1 MKLFGNVRYALRQF
15 RLSPL
20 FTATVVFT
28 LALGIGGTTAI
39 FSLMHAVLM
48 SSLPVADPASLY
60 RVGAGND
67 CCVEGSL
74 QGDWGM
80 YSFPLYERLKLETP
94 EFKEVAAFQ
103 AAPSQFSVRRE
114 AVDRISQSL
123 RSEFVSGNYF
133 STLGVRPFAGR
144 LFFYS
149 DDQPAAPPV
158 AVLSHHVWQDTYGA
172 DPSVVGSSYIIGGCS
187 FTIVG
192 IAPPGFFGE
201 TLRSDPADL
210 WLPLQQEPAINGES
224 SLLRQPIPAWLR
236 VIGRLKPGAT
246 VAGMSARLTDVLRR
260 WLENE
265 SGRPAAWLPDLKRAL
280 HKQNI
285 NVIPAG
291 GGVAEMKE
299 NYGRNLQILLAVC
312 GIVLLIACANV
323 ANLLLARGMARRGE
337 TSVRIAIGASP
348 ACIISQSLVESV
360 LLALGGG
367 IAGLVVADL
376 AGRLLVGLAF
386 KSARFLPINT
396 APSTAVLTFALI
408 LSLGTALLFG
418 IAPAWLATNADP
430 AGALRGAN
438 RQAGDR
444 SSFIRKA
451 LLVMQATLSI
461 VLVAGAAMLTRSLHN
476 LEHQD
481 FGFETNN
488 RINVSVNPPPVTYS
502 QERLDALYRDLG
514 DRLNRVPGIERS
526 TLALYAPLTD
536 NWGEFIVVAG
546 HPAPSINDDNSVASW
561 DRVSP
566 TYFQTVGQAIIR
578 GRGLAD
584 TDDDRTA
591 PVAVVNQTFVRRF
604 FPAEDPIDKHFGMD
618 LAAYAGMFR
627 IVGIVRDAKYTQPTE
642 PVRPM
647 FFLPLAQHAHYS
659 EEIMQK
665 IDLRSHF
672 IGSVLLV
679 TRNSPGTLEPI
690 LSRIFAE
697 VDPNLTI
704 TSVRT
709 MEQQVEM
716 RFDQQ
721 RAVASLATLFGVVAL
736 ILASVGLY
744 GLTAYTVAQRTNE
757 IGVRMALGADRTT
770 VIRFV
775 LRDAFTRVAIGLSI
789 GIPLAI
795 GAGRLI
801 ASQLYGVASWD
812 PVALS
817 VAVISLGACASV
829 AAIIPANRA
838 ASLEPMEALRI
849 E

>member
-1 MKLFGNVRYALRQF
+1 MNLFGNVRYALRQF

-20 FTATVVFT
+20 FTTTAVFT

-39 FSLMHAVLM
+39 FSLMHAVML
-48 SSLPVADPASLY
+48 SSLPVADPARLY
-60 RVGAGND
+60 RIGEGND
-67 CCVEGSL
+67 CCVLGNL

-80 YSFPLYERLKLETP
+80 YSFPLYERLKPETP
-94 EFKEVAAFQ
+94 EFEQVAAFQ
-103 AAPSQFSVRRE
+103 AGQSQFSVRRE
-114 AVDRISQSL
+114 AVDQIPKSL
-123 RSEFVSGNYF
+123 GGEFVTGNYF
-133 STLGVRPFAGR
+133 STLGIRAFAGR
-144 LFFYS
+144 LLVPS

-158 AVLSHHVWQDTYGA
+158 AIFSYHVWQDTYGA
-172 DPSVVGSSYIIGGCS
+172 DPSVVGSSYVVGGRS

-210 WLPLQQEPAINGES
+210 WLPLQQEPLINGGGS
-224 SLLRQPIPAWLR
+224 FLRQPTPAWLR

-265 SGRPAAWLPDLKRAL
+265 SGYPAAWLPDVKRAL
-280 HKQNI
+280 PKQNVK
-285 NVIPAG
+285 VIPAG

-323 ANLLLARGMARRGE
+323 ANLLLARGMVRRGQ
-337 TSVRIAIGASP
+337 TSVRIAVGASP
-348 ACIISQSLVESV
+348 LCIISQSLIESV
-360 LLALGGG
+360 LLALAGG
-367 IAGLVVADL
+367 IAGLFVADF
-376 AGRLLVGLAF
+376 AGRLLIGLAF
-386 KSARFLPINT
+386 HSARFLPIST
-396 APSTAVLTFALI
+396 KPSVPVLTFAFA

-418 IAPAWLATNADP
+418 TAPAWLATQADP
-430 AGALRGAN
+430 VGALRGAD
-438 RQAGDR
+438 RRAGDR
-444 SSFIRKA
+444 SSFMRKA
-451 LLVMQATLSI
+451 LLVMQATLSV
-461 VLVAGAAMLTRSLHN
+461 VLVAGAAMLTRSFHN

-488 RINVSVNPPPVTYS
+488 RVNVSVNPPPVTYS
-502 QERLDALYRDLG
+502 QDRLDTLYRDLE
-514 DRLNRVPGIERS
+514 DRLNRVPGIEHA

-536 NWGEFIVVAG
+536 NWAESIVVAG
-546 HPAPSINDDNSVASW
+546 QPAPSISENSVASW
-561 DRVSP
+561 DRVSAS
-566 TYFQTVGQAIIR
+566 YFQTVGQAVIR

-584 TDDDRTA
+584 TDDDRTG
-591 PVAVVNQTFVRRF
+591 PVAVVNQAFVRKF
-604 FPAEDPIDKHFGMD
+604 FPTEDPMDMHFGMD
-618 LAAYAGMFR
+618 LAGYADMFR
-627 IVGIVRDAKYTQPTE
+627 IVGIVRDAKYTQPSE

-647 FFLPLAQHAHYS
+647 FFLPLAQHAHYH

-679 TRNSPGTLEPI
+679 TRNSPRTLEPV
-690 LSRIFAE
+690 LRNTFAE
-697 VDPNLTI
+697 LDPNLTI

-709 MEQQVEM
+709 VEQQVEM

-721 RAVASLATLFGVVAL
+721 RAVASLAILFGIVAL

-757 IGVRMALGADRTT
+757 IGVRMALGANRAT

-775 LRDAFTRVAIGLSI
+775 LRDAFTRVAIGLLI

-795 GAGRLI
+795 GAGRLV

-817 VAVISLGACASV
+817 VAVTSLGACASV

-838 ASLEPMEALRI
+838 ASMTPMNALRI

>member
-1 MKLFGNVRYALRQF
+1 M
-15 RLSPL
+15 
-20 FTATVVFT
+20 
-28 LALGIGGTTAI
+28 
-39 FSLMHAVLM
+39 
-48 SSLPVADPASLY
+48 
-60 RVGAGND
+60 
-67 CCVEGSL
+67 
-74 QGDWGM
+74 
-80 YSFPLYERLKLETP
+80 
-94 EFKEVAAFQ
+94 
-103 AAPSQFSVRRE
+103 
-114 AVDRISQSL
+114 
-123 RSEFVSGNYF
+123 
-133 STLGVRPFAGR
+133 
-144 LFFYS
+144 
-149 DDQPAAPPV
+149 
-158 AVLSHHVWQDTYGA
+158 
-172 DPSVVGSSYIIGGCS
+172 
-187 FTIVG
+187 
-192 IAPPGFFGE
+192 
-201 TLRSDPADL
+201 
-210 WLPLQQEPAINGES
+210 
-224 SLLRQPIPAWLR
+224 
-236 VIGRLKPGAT
+236 
-246 VAGMSARLTDVLRR
+246 
-260 WLENE
+260 
-265 SGRPAAWLPDLKRAL
+265 
-280 HKQNI
+280 
-285 NVIPAG
+285 
-291 GGVAEMKE
+291 AEMKE

-386 KSARFLPINT
+386 KSARFLPIDT
-396 APSTAVLTFALI
+396 APSNAVLTFALI
-408 LSLGTALLFG
+408 LSFGTALLFG

-438 RQAGDR
+438 RRASDE

-451 LLVMQATLSI
+451 LLVMQATLSV

-481 FGFETNN
+481 FGFETTN

-514 DRLNRVPGIERS
+514 ERLNRVPGIERS

-536 NWGEFIVVAG
+536 NWGELILVAG
-546 HPAPSINDDNSVASW
+546 HPAPSINDDNSSASW

-566 TYFQTVGQAIIR
+566 GYFQTVGQAIIR

-604 FPAEDPIDKHFGMD
+604 FPAEDPMDKHFGMD
-618 LAAYAGMFR
+618 LPAYAGMFR
-627 IVGIVRDAKYTQPTE
+627 IVGIVRDAKYTQPAE

-665 IDLRSHF
+665 VELRSHF

-679 TRNSPGTLEPI
+679 TRNSPGTLEPV

-704 TSVRT
+704 TSIRT

-736 ILASVGLY
+736 ILAGVGLY
-744 GLTAYTVAQRTNE
+744 GLTIYTVAQRTNE

-775 LRDAFTRVAIGLSI
+775 LRDAFTRVAIGLLI

-817 VAVISLGACASV
+817 AAVISLGACACV

-838 ASLEPMEALRI
+838 ASLEPMQALRI

>member
-1 MKLFGNVRYALRQF
+1 M
-15 RLSPL
+15 
-20 FTATVVFT
+20 
-28 LALGIGGTTAI
+28 
-39 FSLMHAVLM
+39 
-48 SSLPVADPASLY
+48 
-60 RVGAGND
+60 
-67 CCVEGSL
+67 
-74 QGDWGM
+74 
-80 YSFPLYERLKLETP
+80 
-94 EFKEVAAFQ
+94 
-103 AAPSQFSVRRE
+103 
-114 AVDRISQSL
+114 
-123 RSEFVSGNYF
+123 
-133 STLGVRPFAGR
+133 
-144 LFFYS
+144 
-149 DDQPAAPPV
+149 
-158 AVLSHHVWQDTYGA
+158 
-172 DPSVVGSSYIIGGCS
+172 
-187 FTIVG
+187 
-192 IAPPGFFGE
+192 
-201 TLRSDPADL
+201 
-210 WLPLQQEPAINGES
+210 INGES
-224 SLLRQPIPAWLR
+224 SLLRQPTPAWLR

-265 SGRPAAWLPDLKRAL
+265 SGRPAAWLPDVKRAL
-280 HKQNI
+280 PKQNVK
-285 NVIPAG
+285 VIPAG

-408 LSLGTALLFG
+408 LSFGTALLFG

-438 RQAGDR
+438 RRAGDR

-451 LLVMQATLSI
+451 LLVMQATLSV

-488 RINVSVNPPPVTYS
+488 RINVSVNPPPVITS
-502 QERLDALYRDLG
+502 ERLDALYRDLG
-514 DRLNRVPGIERS
+514 ERLNRVPGIERS

-536 NWGEFIVVAG
+536 NWGEFILVAG

-566 TYFQTVGQAIIR
+566 GYFQTVGQAIIR
-578 GRGLAD
+578 GRGFAD

-627 IVGIVRDAKYTQPTE
+627 IVGIVRDAKYTQPAE

-665 IDLRSHF
+665 VDLRSLF

-709 MEQQVEM
+709 IDQQVEM

-721 RAVASLATLFGVVAL
+721 RAVASLATLFGIVAL
-736 ILASVGLY
+736 ILAGVGLY

-775 LRDAFTRVAIGLSI
+775 LRDAFTRVAIGLWI
-789 GIPLAI
+789 GIILAI

-817 VAVISLGACASV
+817 VAVMSLGACASV

-838 ASLEPMEALRI
+838 ASLEPMKALRI